1 MDGLPAGRTDSGGLR
16 VKPRRVSTPNGAT
29 FFEPLY
35 HHTRSHHLC
44 HPTQLF
50 LFILF
55 TSEFRPLR
63 RTLFL
68 FLLTRPTYC
77 RAYSFFSCL
86 VLPAGRQDFAPQTT
100 LK

>member
-16 VKPRRVSTPNGAT
+16 VKPRRVPTPNGAT

-35 HHTRSHHLC
+35 HHTHSHHLC

-68 FLLTRPTYC
+68 FLLTRPTP
-77 RAYSFFSCL
+77 SVGHLLFSL
-86 VLPAGRQDFAPQTT
+86 V
-100 LK
+100 